1 MIDFSSIQYN
11 SEHPT
16 FTSTF
21 FTVLFSL
28 FLGIMI
34 AFTYDKTSR
43 IVTRPN
49 NYLQAIVLISI
60 VSAIVIQAIGD
71 SVARGLGMLGALSVI
86 RFRTTVRNPRNIVF
100 MFGAIAAGIACGVFG
115 YVIALVGTSGF
126 CLTAFALRLSS
137 FSQAQN
143 LTGLLKLE
151 LPNDYKSFSELDKCL
166 QRFCQSYTLNRY
178 KVYVN
183 EKKANLLLYEY
194 QLQLKDSKTGSQ
206 LVDALKMLPDIKL
219 ADLTFQN
226 HPFETI

>member
-43 IVTRPN
+43 TVSRPN
-49 NYLQAIVLISI
+49 NFLQAIVLISI

-151 LPNDYKSFSELDKCL
+151 LPNDYQSFPELDKCL
-166 QRFCQSYTLNRY
+166 QRFCQNYTLNRY
-178 KVYVN
+178 KVYAN

-194 QLQLKDSKTGSQ
+194 HLQLKDSNTGAQLANTLKT
-206 LVDALKMLPDIKL
+206 LPDLKL
-219 ADLTFQN
+219 VDLTFQN